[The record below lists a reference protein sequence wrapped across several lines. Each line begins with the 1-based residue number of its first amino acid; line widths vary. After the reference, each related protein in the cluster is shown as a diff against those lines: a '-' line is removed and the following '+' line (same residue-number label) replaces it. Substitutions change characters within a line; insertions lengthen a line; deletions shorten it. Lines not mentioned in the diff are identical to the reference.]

1 MEVRIGTDSMVSEER
16 ESLEEEDELQ
26 TYQRELVKEPMVTMD
41 DVYAKETGRQQA
53 PRHLYGI

>member
-1 MEVRIGTDSMVSEER
+1 M
-16 ESLEEEDELQ
+16 EEEDELQ

-53 PRHLYGI
+53 FSRIQTLIHRLV